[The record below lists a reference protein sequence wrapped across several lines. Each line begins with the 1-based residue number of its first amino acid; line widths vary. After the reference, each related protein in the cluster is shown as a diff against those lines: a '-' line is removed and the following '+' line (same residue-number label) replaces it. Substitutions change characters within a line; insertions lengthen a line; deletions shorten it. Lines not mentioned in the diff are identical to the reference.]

1 MCFTNPMVS
10 LRLNPNIG
18 FQDVAAF
25 LRVEGELG
33 EPSWS
38 SWKGLR
44 GCTSESSINDSS
56 RNSVWICGS
65 FGIFMYLYSML
76 YILCK
81 YHVLVVWA
89 RRKLVSDSIT
99 RWPSVRVDIYVF
111 LQLNN
116 DKIIWTYQEKQITS
130 FGSGICSTLTRRID
144 PFHWRHP
151 SWESQSS
158 LTRDL
163 KLEAE
168 LLWMSGAH
176 HSSLCTCLRICRLYM
191 CTYIHICGLD
201 IFGAEYVCVIMCV
214 YIHIDVYAYLA

>member
-1 MCFTNPMVS
+1 MWEFWGFGHLYVS
-10 LRLNPNIG
+10 LFHALHI
-18 FQDVAAF
+18 FTYYV
-25 LRVEGELG
+25 
-33 EPSWS
+33 
-38 SWKGLR
+38 
-44 GCTSESSINDSS
+44 SIM
-56 RNSVWICGS
+56 RW
-65 FGIFMYLYSML
+65 LW
-76 YILCK
+76 
-81 YHVLVVWA
+81 WA

-99 RWPSVRVDIYVF
+99 RWPSVRVGIYVF
-111 LQLNN
+111 LRWNN

-176 HSSLCTCLRICRLYM
+176 HSSLCTYVDCTSVRI
-191 CTYIHICGLD
+191 YIYGLD
-201 IFGAEYVCVIMCV
+201 IVGVEYVCVCI
-214 YIHIDVYAYLA
+214 YIYICIPHTSRKYGLK

>member
-1 MCFTNPMVS
+1 M
-10 LRLNPNIG
+10 
-18 FQDVAAF
+18 AAF

-44 GCTSESSINDSS
+44 GCTSESNIKGSS
-56 RNSVWICGS
+56 RNGIWIYGS
-65 FGIFMYLYSML
+65 LAFLCIFNFIFCIVSIMRWLW
-76 YILCK
+76 
-81 YHVLVVWA
+81 WA

-99 RWPSVRVDIYVF
+99 RWPSVRVGIYVF
-111 LQLNN
+111 LRWNN
-116 DKIIWTYQEKQITS
+116 DKIILTYQERQITS

-158 LTRDL
+158 LSRDL
-163 KLEAE
+163 KLEAK

-176 HSSLCTCLRICRLYM
+176 HSSLCIYMFICRLYM
-191 CTYIHICGLD
+191 CIIYMCD
-201 IFGAEYVCVIMCV
+201 FCIFGVENVCVCIYIFIYIYLNLCIPHVNMC
-214 YIHIDVYAYLA
+214 